1 MSKLYLIRH
10 GATQANLEHRYCGS
24 TDLPLSSQGR
34 QALQALSYPIPAGC
48 RFLTSGMLRTNQTM
62 ELLFGQISYE
72 KNPAFRE
79 VDFGAFEMH
88 SYDQLKDLEEYQKW
102 ITGDNEKNIPPN
114 GESGEQMGI
123 RVMEGIKKLIEEDQ
137 DTVLISHGG
146 VIAFLMEQL
155 FSDEEKNRYLW
166 QPKPGC
172 GYVIENGVYQELK

>member
-1 MSKLYLIRH
+1 MRLYLIRH
-10 GATQANLEHRYCGS
+10 GKTEANERHCYCGS
-24 TDLPLSSQGR
+24 TDLSLTEGGIVELKKKDYKVPES
-34 QALQALSYPIPAGC
+34 C
-48 RFLTSGMLRTNQTM
+48 RFMTSGMKRTEET
-62 ELLFGQISYE
+62 LYYLFGEVPHTQDE
-72 KNPAFRE
+72 HFRE
-79 VDFGAFEMH
+79 IDFGAFEMH